1 MIKNIEELKMKLNS
15 NHQFASIKGGKN
27 YLSLDSNG
35 DGCINSGD
43 CTGSVND
50 KNCDNQGKC
59 GPKPPVTVITP

>member
-1 MIKNIEELKMKLNS
+1 MSKNIEKLKLKLNTD
-15 NHQFASIKGGKN
+15 NKFVSIKGGRN

-50 KNCDNQGKC
+50 KNCDNRGHC
-59 GPKPPVTVITP
+59 GPKPPVTGTNP